1 MSCSAYRLINLYSP
15 KSDAPSS
22 PWCVSSAVQS
32 SPHYLESSSLA
43 LTLFWIVVEGWGIN
57 WWNTTQQMHFRWTM
71 GEEERLLLQPFEYND
86 AADDYEL
93 GNCYDLMDKRH
104 QRDSCVVFDDDE
116 ATGGWLTGETRYN
129 LCRQL
134 KWNGTVMSMN
144 DSQVQDHNAPFMMTI
159 ILLLTSN
166 GQLIKWSL
174 YLLVLTPTRWFCDW
188 TYDPRRDD
196 YLVLLP
202 DIHVFV
208 IH

>member
-15 KSDAPSS
+15 KSDAPSLFDAC
-22 PWCVSSAVQS
+22 PVQS
-32 SPHYLESSSLA
+32 SPHYLESNSLA
-43 LTLFWIVVEGWGIN
+43 LTLFWIVVEGWGIS

-71 GEEERLLLQPFEYND
+71 GEEERLLLLQPFEYND

-104 QRDSCVVFDDDE
+104 QRDSCVVLDDDE